1 MILNKYFFDNFTLF
15 FEFILR
21 LVLAAILGGLVGYE
35 RESHS
40 KEAGFRTHI
49 LVALGSSLIM
59 MVSQYGFFEVIQ
71 NNIRVDP
78 SRIAAQVVSGV
89 GFLGA
94 GVIFKEHGS
103 IKGLSTAA
111 GLWGVAALGLS
122 VGSGLYTL
130 AISATILILI
140 VFEVL
145 SRISKKFY
153 TLHIEFQI
161 RSKLNTFEEFKT
173 KLIQNNN
180 SIISY
185 KFTKDISFNTI
196 NFKIRTKNITELDS
210 ILNLISISENLEL
223 DFYEII

>member
-1 MILNKYFFDNFTLF
+1 MLS
-15 FEFILR
+15 R
-21 LVLAAILGGLVGYE
+21 SAAILGGLVGYE

-49 LVALGSSLIM
+49 LVALGSALIM

-71 NNIRVDP
+71 TNIKVDP

-94 GVIFKEHGS
+94 GVIFKENGS

-111 GLWGVAALGLS
+111 GLWCVAALGLS
-122 VGSGLYTL
+122 IGCGLYTL
-130 AISATILILI
+130 AILATVLILI
-140 VFEVL
+140 VFEIL

-153 TLHIEFQI
+153 NLYIELQI
-161 RSKLNTFEEFKT
+161 KSNLNSFEDLKSRLIKSNT
-173 KLIQNNN
+173 KIL
-180 SIISY
+180 SY
-185 KFTKDISFNTI
+185 KFLKTDTCNII
-196 NFKIRTKNITELDS
+196 NLKIKTKNSSELHT
-210 ILNLISISENLEL
+210 ILNVISMSKSLEL

>member
-1 MILNKYFFDNFTLF
+1 MISNKYFFDNFTLF
-15 FEFILR
+15 SEFILR

-49 LVALGSSLIM
+49 LVALGSALIM

-71 NNIRVDP
+71 TDIKVDP

-94 GVIFKEHGS
+94 GVIFKENGS

-111 GLWGVAALGLS
+111 GLWCVAALGLS
-122 VGSGLYTL
+122 IGCGLYTL
-130 AISATILILI
+130 AILATILILI
-140 VFEVL
+140 VFEIL

-153 TLHIEFQI
+153 NLYIELQI
-161 RSKLNTFEEFKT
+161 KSKLTSFEDLKN
-173 KLIQNNN
+173 KLIKSNTK
-180 SIISY
+180 ILSY
-185 KFTKDISFNTI
+185 KFLKTDTGNII
-196 NFKIRTKNITELDS
+196 NLKIKTKNSSELHT
-210 ILNLISISENLEL
+210 ILNAISMSKSLEL

>member
-1 MILNKYFFDNFTLF
+1 MISNKYFFDNFTLLS
-15 FEFILR
+15 EFILR

-49 LVALGSSLIM
+49 LVALGSALIM

-71 NNIRVDP
+71 TNIKVDP
-78 SRIAAQVVSGV
+78 SRIAAQVVSGI

-94 GVIFKEHGS
+94 GVIFKENGS

-111 GLWGVAALGLS
+111 GLWCVAALGLS
-122 VGSGLYTL
+122 IGSGLYTL
-130 AISATILILI
+130 AILATILILI
-140 VFEVL
+140 VFEIL

-153 TLHIEFQI
+153 NLYIELQI
-161 RSKLNTFEEFKT
+161 KSNLNSFEDLKSKVIKSNTKI
-173 KLIQNNN
+173 L
-180 SIISY
+180 SY
-185 KFTKDISFNTI
+185 KFIKTDTCNII
-196 NFKIRTKNITELDS
+196 NLKIKTKNDNELDT
-210 ILNLISISENLEL
+210 ILNVISDNKNFEL

>member
-1 MILNKYFFDNFTLF
+1 MISNKYFFDNFTLF
-15 FEFILR
+15 SEFILR

-49 LVALGSSLIM
+49 LVALGSALIM

-71 NNIRVDP
+71 TNIKVDP

-94 GVIFKEHGS
+94 GVIFKENGS

-111 GLWGVAALGLS
+111 GLWCVAALGLS
-122 VGSGLYTL
+122 IGCGLYTL
-130 AISATILILI
+130 AILATVLILI
-140 VFEVL
+140 VFEIL

-153 TLHIEFQI
+153 NLYIELQI
-161 RSKLNTFEEFKT
+161 KSNLNSFEDLKSRLIKSNT
-173 KLIQNNN
+173 KIL
-180 SIISY
+180 SY
-185 KFTKDISFNTI
+185 KFLKTDTCNII
-196 NFKIRTKNITELDS
+196 NLKIKTKNSSELHT
-210 ILNLISISENLEL
+210 ILNVISMSKSLEL